1 MKNLNNPKGKNKDLH
16 IQRTSHPVETI
27 GHGAEAKVFVTT
39 FLERDAVVKVR
50 PEKGYRHP
58 ELDRRLRTSRTKN
71 EARVIREARHA
82 GVRTPVIYDIDLKE
96 CSITMERISGMS
108 VKSILDKDPENAD
121 TVCEDI
127 GRMIAKLHTA
137 GISHGDLTTSNMIR
151 LDSGELCLI
160 DLSMGNSSAE
170 LEDLGVD
177 IHLLKRAFM
186 SAHSGIESSFER
198 LLSSYRKEMKNAD
211 RVFAKV
217 EEIKNRGRY
226 T

>member
-1 MKNLNNPKGKNKDLH
+1 
-16 IQRTSHPVETI
+16 VETI

-39 FLERDAVVKVR
+39 FLGRDAVIKIR

-58 ELDRRLRTSRTKN
+58 ELDRRLRVSRTKN
-71 EARVIREARHA
+71 EARVIREARRA
-82 GVRTPVIYDIDLKE
+82 GVCTPVIYDIDLKE
-96 CSITMERISGMS
+96 CSIIMERISGIS
-108 VKSILDKDPENAD
+108 VKHVLDDDPKNAD
-121 TVCEDI
+121 AVCENI
-127 GRMIAKLHTA
+127 GKMIAKLHMA
-137 GISHGDLTTSNMIR
+137 GISHGDLTTSNMIQ

-160 DLSMGNSSAE
+160 DLSMGNPSAE

-186 SAHSGIESSFER
+186 SAHSGIENSFEK
-198 LLSSYRKEMKNAD
+198 LISSYRKEMKNAD
-211 RVFAKV
+211 RVFSKV

>member
-1 MKNLNNPKGKNKDLH
+1 MNIKNKDLH
-16 IQRTSHPVETI
+16 IQRTSQSVETI

-39 FLERDAVVKVR
+39 FLGRDAVVKVR

-58 ELDRRLRTSRTKN
+58 ELDKRLRVSRTKN
-71 EARVIREARHA
+71 EARVIREARRV

-96 CSITMERISGMS
+96 CSITMERIQGPS
-108 VKSILDKDPENAD
+108 VKHVLDNDPKNAD
-121 TVCEDI
+121 RVCENI
-127 GRMIAKLHTA
+127 GKMIAKLHTA
-137 GISHGDLTTSNMIR
+137 GISHGDLTTSNMIQ
-151 LDSGELCLI
+151 LESGELCLI

-186 SAHSGIESSFER
+186 SAHSGLEGSFEK
-198 LLSSYRKEMKNAD
+198 LLSSYKKEMKNAD
-211 RVFAKV
+211 RVFSKV
-217 EEIKNRGRY
+217 EEIRNRGRY